1 MNKIPYY
8 AKRLNN
14 PYSYINT
21 HSSYIGYKKPHF
33 KGRSKQNIIQNNNN
47 YSENR
52 NKNYFNNYSFN
63 SFYNSFSNFPENQN
77 SYHSVFQKNRY
88 KHRYNQYFT
97 EEKKMAE
104 EINNDSVNEEEKLE
118 EVLKIRVNVSD
129 SQCKE
134 LVLCKNDNVS
144 EKVIEFCNN
153 NNISEKLAE
162 PLINKVNQSLSTLEI
177 INNSMNLNKNDF
189 LILDKVKNISDNI
202 ENN

>member
-1 MNKIPYY
+1 
-8 AKRLNN
+8 
-14 PYSYINT
+14 
-21 HSSYIGYKKPHF
+21 
-33 KGRSKQNIIQNNNN
+33 
-47 YSENR
+47 
-52 NKNYFNNYSFN
+52 
-63 SFYNSFSNFPENQN
+63 
-77 SYHSVFQKNRY
+77 
-88 KHRYNQYFT
+88 
-97 EEKKMAE
+97 MAE

-189 LILDKVKNISDNI
+189 LILDEVKSVSDNI